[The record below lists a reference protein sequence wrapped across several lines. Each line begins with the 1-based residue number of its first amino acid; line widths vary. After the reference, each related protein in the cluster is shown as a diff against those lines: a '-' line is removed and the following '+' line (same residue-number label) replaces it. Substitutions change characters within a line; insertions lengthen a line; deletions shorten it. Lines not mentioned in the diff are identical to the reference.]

1 MRTGVA
7 VTCACWLGAWLLG
20 SVPIGHLL
28 ERSRLRRDLRRFER
42 GRRRSGP
49 PDLRALLG
57 GPVDPA
63 AALPT
68 GTELLG
74 AALDTAKVLGLAAA
88 TLVLV
93 HHASRGA
100 ARADFPSASAMGFLA
115 AQVLT
120 FWQSAALWAGLAAGA
135 GHLWPVWL
143 GFRSGGQ
150 AQAPLMALAVRFT
163 PLAFVVAV
171 AGYLLGRVAGGPR
184 VAVAVSLVGFVGCT
198 WAGWL
203 WALPRWWG
211 FTFGPEVAV
220 WSGVM
225 AGVVG
230 ARNLRSPSPGLT
242 AAGSG

>member
-1 MRTGVA
+1 MRTSAV
-7 VTCACWLGAWLLG
+7 VTCACWVGAWLLG

-28 ERSRLRRDLRRFER
+28 ERSRLRRDLRKLER

-57 GPVDPA
+57 GGVVDPS

-68 GTELLG
+68 ATELLG

-88 TLVLV
+88 ALVLV
-93 HHASRGA
+93 HHASPGA
-100 ARADFPSASAMGFLA
+100 RRADFPSASAMGFLA

-120 FWQSAALWAGLAAGA
+120 FWQSASLWAGLAAGA

-171 AGYLLGRVAGGPR
+171 AGYLLGRVLGGPR
-184 VAVAVSLVGFVGCT
+184 VAVAASLVGFVGCA
-198 WAGWL
+198 WAGWV
-203 WALPRWWG
+203 WAFPRWWG
-211 FTFGPEVAV
+211 FTYGPEVAV
-220 WSGVM
+220 WAGVM
-225 AGVVG
+225 AAMVA
-230 ARNLRSPSPGLT
+230 ARNLRAPLPG
-242 AAGSG
+242 

>member
-1 MRTGVA
+1 MHTSAA

-28 ERSRLRRDLRRFER
+28 ERSRLRRDLRKLEG

-57 GPVDPA
+57 GGVVDPA
-63 AALPT
+63 ASLPT
-68 GTELLG
+68 ATELLG
-74 AALDTAKVLGLAAA
+74 AALDTAKVLGLAAVA
-88 TLVLV
+88 LVLV
-93 HHASRGA
+93 RHASPGIH
-100 ARADFPSASAMGFLA
+100 RADYSSASAMGFLA

-120 FWQSAALWAGLAAGA
+120 FWQSASLWAGLAAGA

-171 AGYLLGRVAGGPR
+171 AGYLLGRVARGPR
-184 VAVAVSLVGFVGCT
+184 VAVATSLVGFVGCT

-203 WALPRWWG
+203 WNLPRWWG
-211 FTFGPEVAV
+211 FTYGPEVAV
-220 WSGVM
+220 WSAVM

-230 ARNLRSPSPGLT
+230 ARNLRANAPG
-242 AAGSG
+242 

>member
-1 MRTGVA
+1 VRTSAA

-20 SVPIGHLL
+20 SIPIGHLL
-28 ERSRLRRDLRRFER
+28 ERSQLRRDLRKLER
-42 GRRRSGP
+42 GRRRSAP

-57 GPVDPA
+57 GGIADPS

-93 HHASRGA
+93 HHASPGA
-100 ARADFPSASAMGFLA
+100 RRADFPSASAMGFLA

-163 PLAFVVAV
+163 PVAFVVAV
-171 AGYLLGRVAGGPR
+171 AGYLLGRVIGGPR
-184 VAVAVSLVGFVGCT
+184 VAVASSLVGFVGCA

-203 WALPRWWG
+203 WSLPRWWG
-211 FTFGPEVAV
+211 FTYGPEVAV
-220 WSGVM
+220 WAGVM
-225 AGVVG
+225 AAMVG
-230 ARNLRSPSPGLT
+230 ARNLRT
-242 AAGSG
+242 AGAG